1 MSNVQTVI
9 QKLTKIIKQKK
20 TIKTVVNA
28 IIFIVMFAT
37 NASISVLSVS
47 A

>member
-9 QKLTKIIKQKK
+9 QKLTKIIKQK